1 MQGRGIDAVFDE
13 VICPIE
19 EDKTQ
24 DMETWGDCSAL
35 LPWLFV
41 KPLDTHHNNKKTG
54 YLAEYRNLVE
64 GKRGSQASLVLAVDL
79 TVTK

>member
-1 MQGRGIDAVFDE
+1 MQGKGIDAVFDE
-13 VICPIE
+13 EV
-19 EDKTQ
+19 KTQ

-41 KPLDTHHNNKKTG
+41 KGLDTCHNNKRLVT
-54 YLAEYRNLVE
+54 LPEYRNRVE
-64 GKRGSQASLVLAVDL
+64 GKHGNQASLVLSVDW